1 MASRICFILTCLIVF
16 AGCYT
21 QLRAP
26 RVHREQRAKSL
37 VKPSVDSV
45 QRFEYYYYNY
55 CNPSEWRP
63 LPFHGSYNPYRPY
76 RPYRRYPVWNR
87 HRLIREYSCWASV
100 HDPWWRGWSPRVL
113 VPHIVYAPAVRPQIE
128 REQVNPRPRIRY
140 TGVRD
145 APASAS
151 TIRSGSTTTESTPT
165 AQPENSRNTKTES
178 TQPTGNSRSTKTQS
192 AEKSEKKEE
201 KSETREEKRSKQR
214 RRGGMR

>member
-128 REQVNPRPRIRY
+128 REQVNPRPQIRY
-140 TGVRD
+140 TGARG

-151 TIRSGSTTTESTPT
+151 TIRSGSTTTESTP
-165 AQPENSRNTKTES
+165 S
-178 TQPTGNSRSTKTQS
+178 TQQTENSRSTKTQS

-201 KSETREEKRSKQR
+201 KSEKREEKRSTQR

>member
-26 RVHREQRAKSL
+26 RFQQEQRTETP
-37 VKPSVDSV
+37 VQPSEESV
-45 QRFEYYYYNY
+45 QRFEDYYHNY
-55 CNPSEWRP
+55 CNPSP
-63 LPFHGSYNPYRPY
+63 LPFYGSYNPYRPY

-100 HDPWWRGWSPRVL
+100 YDPWWRGWSPRIL

-140 TGVRD
+140 TGVRGE
-145 APASAS
+145 PASAS
-151 TIRSGSTTTESTPT
+151 TVRSGNTTTENTPT
-165 AQPENSRNTKTES
+165 
-178 TQPTGNSRSTKTQS
+178 TQPGNSRSTKTQTS
-192 AEKSEKKEE
+192 EKSEKKEE
-201 KSETREEKRSKQR
+201 KSEKREEKRSTQR
-214 RRGGMR
+214 RRGEMR